1 MSGWT
6 GMREALAVL
15 GQNAQAAVD
24 KALERTADVAV
35 EDVRRDW
42 PSKTGA
48 SAAAW
53 RSEGSAVVNLR
64 PEAEHIQAGRA
75 ADAARSTLVR
85 HESTFAAELDR
96 AVKEIG

>member
-6 GMREALAVL
+6 GMLEALARL
-15 GQNAQAAVD
+15 GQDAQAAVD

-53 RSEGSAVVNLR
+53 RADGASVVNPR

-75 ADAARSTLVR
+75 AAEAREVLVR
-85 HESTFAAELDR
+85 HESTFGVELDR
-96 AVKEIG
+96 VIKEVG